1 MFVGAN
7 KKKVNQR
14 LAQERI
20 PYVVTGLASSKEV
33 DRILASRGCRS
44 QVLRI
49 KRGLTGSTVIL
60 LLVNGWTFNLLS
72 PAETTLFPFL
82 FHG

>member
-33 DRILASRGCRS
+33 DRILAREWKACDSRVERLIRE
-44 QVLRI
+44 V
-49 KRGLTGSTVIL
+49 TD
-60 LLVNGWTFNLLS
+60 
-72 PAETTLFPFL
+72 P
-82 FHG
+82 